1 MADTN
6 IAFANIVPNTS
17 PASWSQAYNAGK
29 LFAVL
34 SLQKEAKEGMDASEL
49 QVLGKDVI
57 STFEQEFFTLENK
70 DLEGVKNAILKAIE
84 KIAHLPS
91 YSFVITYISG
101 SVLYVFIAGGGS
113 VILKRGSKI
122 GTILDAEEIG
132 SEIKSASGFLQNDD
146 LIVLQTKSFSK
157 IINIQTLAGALDQ
170 ESPEKIAEE
179 LAPKIHEKQDGSAS
193 SIILFYKDEKAVQ
206 TLEALKD
213 DMSAKEGTP
222 AGVNEGKTKGGAAFE
237 PAKSDN
243 FEEISLDNLEEPVK
257 DTGKTPQPQPPLSE
271 LVLNAEEESDNKPFT
286 TETKRSRPRFS
297 LPIGN
302 LFSKINLSSLS
313 HRRRLLLTVAA
324 VIILVLGISIFL
336 GIRNRDSQATKE
348 AFAAIYPKAQELYN
362 EGRSLAD
369 LNESL
374 AQENF
379 SEAQKILSENK
390 DKFKEGSSEDN
401 QIEDLLVKVN
411 SELGGGADIEGSDQA
426 NAKTVGSDVSKML
439 ATQLN
444 NTGVSH
450 FAQDPTYVYFIDG
463 AGVQRVNKE
472 TDDKTQIIAKSW
484 SSPSGVG
491 VFSGN
496 IYVLDKEVSEIFKF
510 TPPATGSA
518 YTKSNYLTSDTTPDF
533 TNATSMAIDASI
545 YVLTSDG
552 KVLKFLRGAS
562 SPFSITGLSK
572 PLSKPTKIYTIED
585 FTNVYILDRGNLR
598 IVVLNKTGS
607 FVEQY
612 PAGVLKDAR
621 DFDVDEAGKKIFV
634 LSGGKVY
641 QINLK

>member
-34 SLQKEAKEGMDASEL
+34 SLQREAKEGMDDGEL
-49 QVLGKDVI
+49 SVLGKEVI

-70 DLEGVKNAILKAIE
+70 DLEGVKNAIHRAIE

-122 GTILDAEEIG
+122 GTILEAEEIG

-170 ESPEKIAEE
+170 ENPEKIAEE

-193 SIILFYKDEKAVQ
+193 SIVLFYKDEKAVE
-206 TLEALKD
+206 TLQAVKD
-213 DMSAKEGTP
+213 ELPAKEEVP
-222 AGVNEGKTKGGAAFE
+222 ASAAFDA
-237 PAKSDN
+237 AKSDN
-243 FEEISLDNLEEPVK
+243 FEEISLDNLEKPPE
-257 DTGKTPQPQPPLSE
+257 PPLSE
-271 LVLNAEEESDNKPFT
+271 LVLNAEEEDENKPFT
-286 TETKRSRPRFS
+286 QETKRSRPRFS
-297 LPIGN
+297 LPIGAI
-302 LFSKINLSSLS
+302 FSKINLSSLN

-324 VIILVLGISIFL
+324 VIILILGASIFFGL
-336 GIRNRDSQATKE
+336 RNRDNQANQQ
-348 AFAAIYPKAQELYN
+348 AFAGIYPKALDKYN
-362 EGRSLAD
+362 EGKSLAD

-374 AQENF
+374 ARQNF
-379 SEAQKILSENK
+379 EEAQKILSENK
-390 DKFKEGSSEDN
+390 DRFKEGSSEDG
-401 QIEDLLVKVN
+401 QIEDLLSKVN
-411 SELGGGADIEGSDQA
+411 SELGGRSGTSDTGLAQA
-426 NAKTVGSDVSKML
+426 KSVSKDLSEML
-439 ATQLN
+439 SVELN
-444 NTGVSH
+444 NTGVTH
-450 FAQDPTYVYFIDG
+450 FTKDPTYVYFIDG

-472 TDDKTQIIAKSW
+472 TSDKTQIIAKNW
-484 SSPSGVG
+484 AMPSGVG

-496 IYVLDKEVSEIFKF
+496 LYVLDKEVSEIFKF

-518 YTKSNYLTSDTTPDF
+518 YTKSAYLTKGTTPDF
-533 TNATSMAIDASI
+533 TKAVSMAIDGSI

-562 SPFSITGLSK
+562 SSFSITGLSK
-572 PLSKPTKIYTIED
+572 PLLKPTKIYTIED
-585 FTNVYILDRGNLR
+585 FTNIYILDRGNSR
-598 IVVLNKTGS
+598 IVVLNKTGG
-607 FVEQY
+607 FVSQY
-612 PAGVLKDAR
+612 QASVLKDAR
-621 DFDVDEAGKKIFV
+621 DFEVVEADKKIFI

-641 QINLK
+641 QIDLK